1 MGIPHAYTNIMSTSG
16 YRCISA
22 TEHNQEIEPLAMEL
36 EIELTE
42 NVIAPSLTEQP
53 NGHLRLSFHWKD
65 DIRLVLEMVTHPL
78 RSDFEDGFIELWS
91 SEEASRN
98 FQQMNESTVLI
109 RSKQRD

>member
-1 MGIPHAYTNIMSTSG
+1 MGIPHAYTKIMSTSG

-22 TEHNQEIEPLAMEL
+22 TERNREIGPLAMEL

-42 NVIAPSLTEQP
+42 KVIAPSLTTQP
-53 NGHLRLSFHWKD
+53 NGHLRLRFHWKD
-65 DIRLVLEMVTHPL
+65 DIRRVLELVTHPL

>member
-1 MGIPHAYTNIMSTSG
+1 
-16 YRCISA
+16 
-22 TEHNQEIEPLAMEL
+22 L
-36 EIELTE
+36 
-42 NVIAPSLTEQP
+42 
-53 NGHLRLSFHWKD
+53 
-65 DIRLVLEMVTHPL
+65 VTHPL